1 METNT
6 TIFKEF
12 IETVEDYPS
21 ILENI
26 AYFNYRQYI
35 LSGSNKH
42 IYIWPY
48 NMGSFST
55 RRINNEKIVSDV
67 FTSIGNNLFFVT
79 EFTGN
84 AIILNINRGQLTML
98 CYNMKIYDVE
108 TGLMTYNFS
117 LDSENIIKIIVS
129 PDLKYFAKIT
139 LDTITIIR
147 IYDLT
152 IIDTIRFD
160 IESEII
166 GCFSTDSKQFVY
178 TQIFLIDNIS
188 LNILNISTS
197 EREEINT
204 SIRGDLNFNRIH
216 QILVIRNKIILEFAI
231 SIQIL
236 SLEGRLLHS
245 FNYDYITY
253 TGLMSSIKISPN
265 QEKIVY
271 GFQDTRYNNYSIRVI
286 NLNDYSSTYILNAH
300 PVKIKDIIFINDN
313 IIATASIDKTV
324 KIWNINGTL
333 IQTLEHDEYVQTLN
347 YLFISNIESLLMSSM
362 NIEEGKAKSKDSK
375 AKIKN
380 KLKIKKK

>member
-253 TGLMSSIKISPN
+253 TGLMSSIKI
-265 QEKIVY
+265 
-271 GFQDTRYNNYSIRVI
+271 R
-286 NLNDYSSTYILNAH
+286 
-300 PVKIKDIIFINDN
+300 
-313 IIATASIDKTV
+313 
-324 KIWNINGTL
+324 
-333 IQTLEHDEYVQTLN
+333 
-347 YLFISNIESLLMSSM
+347 LFH
-362 NIEEGKAKSKDSK
+362 
-375 AKIKN
+375 
-380 KLKIKKK
+380 

>member
-98 CYNMKIYDVE
+98 CHNMKIYDVE

-300 PVKIKDIIFINDN
+300 PDKIKDIIFINDN